1 VFDLSIIHY
10 PFTYVSGN
18 PTLTPYSPAVIRL
31 LQGIVYEEDQLLWDL
46 IITYQADIK
55 QYLQVLGLE
64 AFIDESEGYAFVKQ
78 KVAQSEEDGLPVLVK
93 KIQLSYPVTLLCVL
107 LREKLLEFDAQGGD
121 SSRLIVSRE
130 QIKEM
135 IITFLPEKSNE
146 ASIID
151 KIDANINKLVE
162 YNFLRRLSP
171 QTSEYEVKRILKAR
185 ITVDTLQEIKQKL
198 YEYAAS
204 L

>member
-1 VFDLSIIHY
+1 
-10 PFTYVSGN
+10 
-18 PTLTPYSPAVIRL
+18 
-31 LQGIVYEEDQLLWDL
+31 
-46 IITYQADIK
+46 
-55 QYLQVLGLE
+55 
-64 AFIDESEGYAFVKQ
+64 
-78 KVAQSEEDGLPVLVK
+78 
-93 KIQLSYPVTLLCVL
+93 
-107 LREKLLEFDAQGGD
+107 
-121 SSRLIVSRE
+121 
-130 QIKEM
+130 M
-135 IITFLPEKSNE
+135 MITFLPEKSNE

-151 KIDANINKLVE
+151 KIDAYINKLVE